1 MRSLRKPLT
10 SPRRPVVRTS
20 GIVVA
25 GFAAVLVSAC
35 ASVPSLEGA
44 TGTAESNILV
54 RDIVRQVKCE
64 ISDAFDAKVEDR
76 RFYWLQN
83 WTAKVDLTLM
93 INEQAGLSPSVS
105 YTKFFPNAF
114 NFDAG
119 SSSLT
124 SKVISPVA
132 QFFTLSA
139 GANLSEQAQRSET
152 ITFSLSLKE
161 LKVWRKRLRSAAA
174 RSGTRIEELIC
185 DPHGLELRGRLGLQE
200 WIELALYPVEGLE
213 LQAGEHPSPLGP
225 SKPPGP
231 SARGQPTERLLP
243 QDLSLA
249 EAQRRVLQAATA
261 ARSSASKARQFQQ
274 DIGGLVSTL
283 ETYVQSNASFFPV
296 LTDELKTLIPR
307 YVANVKTAHEYAR
320 QDAENAEEAVKT
332 IEKINSEVDAAVRA
346 RAGGFSATRVED
358 AKSAANDAKKFEND
372 AGKQKRLASSMA
384 QKFPSLNPPVDGL
397 LHSVQFVVAYGAS
410 VAPNWTLLQWKGPSL
425 TVPGA
430 SASGVRTH
438 ILNIAL
444 GPTAEQNW
452 LIQNQTVINAFHP

>member
-10 SPRRPVVRTS
+10 SLRRPVVRSS
-20 GIVVA
+20 GVVVA
-25 GFAAVLVSAC
+25 GFAAALVSAC
-35 ASVPSLEGA
+35 ASVPSLDGA

-54 RDIVRQVKCE
+54 RDIVRRVKCE

-93 INEQAGLSPSVS
+93 VNEQAGLSPSVA

-139 GANLSEQAQRSET
+139 GANLSEQAQRAET

-174 RSGTRIEELIC
+174 RSGAPLEELIC
-185 DPHGLELRGRLGLQE
+185 DPNGLELRGRLGLQE
-200 WIELALYPVEGLE
+200 WIESALYPVEGLE
-213 LQAGEHPSPLGP
+213 LQAGEHPSPAGP
-225 SKPPGP
+225 SRPPGP
-231 SARGQPTERLLP
+231 SARGGAPTERLLP
-243 QDLSLA
+243 EDQLITLA
-249 EAQRRVLQAATA
+249 AAQRRVDQAATA
-261 ARSSASKARQFQQ
+261 ARNSAAKARQLQQ
-274 DIGGLVSTL
+274 EIGGLVSTL
-283 ETYVQSNASFFPV
+283 ETYVQGNASYFPV

-320 QDAENAEEAVKT
+320 QDAEHAEEAVKT
-332 IEKINSEVDAAVRA
+332 IEKINAEVDAAAGA
-346 RAGGFSATRVED
+346 RAQRFSETRVKD
-358 AKSAANDAKKFEND
+358 AETAANDAKKFESD
-372 AGKQKRLASSMA
+372 AGKQKRLASSIA
-384 QKFPSLNPPVDGL
+384 HSLV
-397 LHSVQFVVAYGAS
+397 
-410 VAPNWTLLQWKGPSL
+410 
-425 TVPGA
+425 
-430 SASGVRTH
+430 
-438 ILNIAL
+438 
-444 GPTAEQNW
+444 
-452 LIQNQTVINAFHP
+452 